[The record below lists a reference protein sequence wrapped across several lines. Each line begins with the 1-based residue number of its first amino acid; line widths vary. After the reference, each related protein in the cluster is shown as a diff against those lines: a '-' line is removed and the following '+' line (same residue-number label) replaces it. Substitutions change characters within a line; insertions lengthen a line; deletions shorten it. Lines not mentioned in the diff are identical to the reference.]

1 MQRQG
6 TYKCPKCGSADSY
19 EGTTLVNAGGIGVAR
34 EIGDSGAY
42 VGVSGSS
49 TRERTVRKC
58 RSCGEILGKKD
69 YVPTASEREEART
82 SAQSND
88 TFGWFIIFICA
99 IVCGY
104 VGGKY
109 NGDAGGLAKGFSFGK
124 MLVGIVGGGIFGWI
138 LVALL
143 MNDDRN

>member
-82 SAQSND
+82 SAQSTTPLVGSSFLYAPSSAVMSVVN
-88 TFGWFIIFICA
+88 TMEMLAGW
-99 IVCGY
+99 
-104 VGGKY
+104 
-109 NGDAGGLAKGFSFGK
+109 LKGFHLERCS
-124 MLVGIVGGGIFGWI
+124 LELLAVGFSVGYWWPF
-138 LVALL
+138 
-143 MNDDRN
+143 

>member
-1 MQRQG
+1 LQSQG

-19 EGTTLVNAGGIGVAR
+19 EGTTLVNAGSIGVAR

-42 VGVSGSS
+42 VGASSSS

-82 SAQSND
+82 SAQSNE
-88 TFGWFIIFICA
+88 TFRWLFFFVWV

-104 VGGKY
+104 LGGKD
-109 NGDAGGLAKGFSFGK
+109 NGGAGGLAEGFSFGK
-124 MLVGIVGGGIFGWI
+124 MLVGIVGGGIVACIF
-138 LVALL
+138 LALL
-143 MNDDRN
+143 MSDDRN